1 MIGSSSSLLYTL
13 VYGLQRDCNLT
24 ETDTNERNNNTTII
38 NTFIINKNNL

>member
-1 MIGSSSSLLYTL
+1 MDYSTA
-13 VYGLQRDCNLT
+13 VDCNLT